1 MKTPIT
7 YYGGKQT
14 LSSVITAMIPHH
26 EIYSEPY
33 FGGGAVFFAKPPSK
47 VEIIND
53 VNGEVIN
60 FYKVIKT
67 DFTSLQKEIIATPHS
82 RELFKKARVVYE
94 NPELFSEV
102 KRAWAFWTLTNQG
115 FSGMVTSWGFG
126 KTNSKEVSLAKKR
139 EEFSNLYEK
148 RLSKT
153 QIECNDALK
162 VIERSD
168 SPDTFFYLDP
178 PYFNSHQ
185 GHYKGFTEEDYEKL
199 LEVVAKLKGKF
210 LLSSYPSKVLDRFI
224 KKHKWQKK
232 AITKSVAVTKNTDK
246 VKTEMLVFNYP
257 LPKEEKSPSIV
268 SLTKSLKNLKIAA

>member
-14 LSSVITAMIPHH
+14 LSSVITAMIPPH
-26 EIYSEPY
+26 EIYAEPY
-33 FGGGAVFFAKPPSK
+33 FGGGAVFFAKPASK

-67 DFTSLQKEIIATPHS
+67 DFASLQKEIIATPHS

-199 LEVVAKLKGKF
+199 LEVISKLKGKF
-210 LLSSYPSKVLDRFI
+210 LLSSYPSKVLDKFI

-246 VKTEMLVFNYP
+246 KKTEMLVFNYP
-257 LPKEEKSPSIV
+257 LPKEEKSPSLL
-268 SLTKSLKNLKIAA
+268 SLTQNLQNLKIAA